1 MTLRDQLKQ
10 NASYDTRGAGSVDHK
25 MKKIFEDSLRLIL
38 QREGEI
44 KRDEAS
50 IDHIKDHIES
60 CYRIMGYLQ
69 GMIEKEAMR
78 ATNEYYEEYITAM
91 IKNVNSEAK
100 LTVEEKESKRSQ
112 IEHARVGYR
121 MLKKLAKSAIEGA
134 GSKDFLKPE
143 EIKRVVTK
151 LEEIEQEEIEAVEE
165 MRSHEKKKA
174 QALNAL
180 MKEKQ
185 KQKKT
190 GFLAVLDLIIDALFF
205 KQSQKSK

>member
-60 CYRIMGYLQ
+60 CYRIMSYLQ
-69 GMIEKEAMR
+69 CMIEKQAMR
-78 ATNEYYEEYITAM
+78 ATNEYYQEYIAAI
-91 IKNVNSEAK
+91 IKNVNSDDS
-100 LTVEEKESKRSQ
+100 LTDEEKALQRSQ
-112 IEHARVGYR
+112 IEDDLVRYK
-121 MLKKLAKSAIEGA
+121 MFKKLAKSSIEPE

-143 EIKRVVTK
+143 EIKHVETR
-151 LEEIEQEEIEAVEE
+151 LHQIEQEEIEAVEE
-165 MRSHEKKKA
+165 MRSR
-174 QALNAL
+174 
-180 MKEKQ
+180 
-185 KQKKT
+185 
-190 GFLAVLDLIIDALFF
+190 
-205 KQSQKSK
+205 KSTKRK